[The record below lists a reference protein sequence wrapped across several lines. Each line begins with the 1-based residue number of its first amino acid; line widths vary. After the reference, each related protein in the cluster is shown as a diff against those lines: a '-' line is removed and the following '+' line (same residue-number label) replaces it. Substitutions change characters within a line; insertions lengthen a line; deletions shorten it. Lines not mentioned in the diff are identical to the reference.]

1 MEQTNI
7 IQQQKHNTNEEKKD
21 SMDECIMNNDDLDQL
36 IIKKVAE
43 TVVVDGNWAVAHAS
57 YRMNDVAYIFPITPS
72 STMGEIADEW
82 SSTEDA
88 NGKKK
93 YVNLWDQELKVVEM
107 QSEGGSAGA
116 LNRALVSGSLATT
129 YTASQGLL
137 LFIPNLYKIAG
148 ELLPTVIHVAARAL
162 AGQALSIYGDQSD
175 VMLARSTGV
184 AMVSSFTV
192 QEAHDMA
199 IISQIATLNS
209 SVPFLHFMDGFRT
222 SHEIN
227 RIQLVGDEDLREM
240 MPWEKVE
247 EHRQRALS
255 PMHPCQRGTAQSPDV
270 FMQLV
275 ESSNKH
281 YQAVN
286 SIFEKALLDFAHI
299 TGRKYRP
306 FEYHYFGS
314 TMPSIAIVTMGSSV
328 EVVKETLK
336 YLQSEEVCVIGIRL
350 FRPWSPSGFCSV
362 LPPSVLR
369 VATLDRTKES
379 GSQGEPIYMDVCA
392 SLISCKRGGV
402 YVAGGRYGLG
412 SKDFTPSMVTAVI
425 QNIMIENEEKIQH
438 PFTVGINDDVTH
450 LSLPLGKIVNPLND
464 DVTECVFYGF
474 GGDGTVGANKESAK
488 IIGDYRQD
496 MCVQAYFEYDA
507 KKSSGYTLSHMR
519 FAHAQTL
526 SAPYKIQD
534 MQADFVAC
542 HNESYA
548 EANKFDVLRHAKS
561 GGIFFLN
568 TKIASLPP
576 EQRLRALEENLSPS
590 ILKTLAL
597 RKVKFYITDAGSL
610 AKAYGLKGKIN
621 MICMAASFRLS
632 GVIPFDE
639 AILLLKSSI
648 TKTYSY
654 RGEDVV
660 RKNHELLD
668 AACSEERLI
677 AVDVPSR
684 WKRAHLTEKRRAYLN
699 RHIALIDDAKTKK
712 FVQEIAEP
720 VSHLEGDS
728 IPVSLFLQNAMLG
741 GNMITGTSKFE
752 KRRPNSSGLVPK
764 WNEFSCTQCNQ
775 CVAVCPHA
783 VIRPFIVTRDEAEGA
798 PHPDLF
804 TSVKALGSELAG
816 KRYTLQISPL
826 DCTGC
831 RACVEAC
838 PESPKALQMQDVEDV
853 LAGGGDEN
861 WDYAVSLPERG
872 DLVDKY
878 SLKGSQFQTPLM
890 EFSGA
895 CSGCGETPYFKMI
908 TQLFGERMIIANAT
922 GCSTIWGG
930 SFPSNPY
937 TISKKGRGPAWANS
951 LFEDN
956 AGKFVPNVTLLS
968 CLIRYKQQPHALF
981 YEQNT
986 DLVCS
991 AR

>member
-1 MEQTNI
+1 MMEQTNI
-7 IQQQKHNTNEEKKD
+7 PKQNTNEEKKE
-21 SMDECIMNNDDLDQL
+21 SFDECIMNDDALDQL
-36 IIKKVAE
+36 IAKKQRHNA
-43 TVVVDGNWAVAHAS
+43 VVDGNWAVAHAS

-72 STMGEIADEW
+72 SPMGEIADEW

-88 NGKKK
+88 DGKKK
-93 YVNLWDQELKVVEM
+93 YLNLWDQELKVVEM
-107 QSEGGSAGA
+107 QSEGGAAGA
-116 LNRALVSGSLATT
+116 LHGALVSGSLATT

-162 AGQALSIYGDQSD
+162 AGQALSIYGDHSD
-175 VMLARSTGV
+175 VMLARGTGV

-199 IISQIATLNS
+199 IVSQITTLNS
-209 SVPFLHFMDGFRT
+209 RVPFLHFMDGFRT

-227 RIQLVGDEDLREM
+227 RIQLVDDEELRELM
-240 MPWEKVE
+240 SWEKVE

-255 PMHPCQRGTAQSPDV
+255 PLHPCQRGTAQSPDV

-275 ESSNKH
+275 ESSNTH

-286 SIFEKALLDFAHI
+286 SIFEKALLDFAHT

-306 FEYHYFGS
+306 FEYYYYGS

-328 EVVKETLK
+328 EVVKGTLK

-350 FRPWSPSGFCSV
+350 FRPWSPKGFCSV
-362 LPPSVLR
+362 LPLSVLR
-369 VATLDRTKES
+369 VATLDRTKEC
-379 GSQGEPIYMDVCA
+379 GSQGEPIYLDVCA

-402 YVAGGRYGLG
+402 TVAGGRYGLG
-412 SKDFTPSMVTAVI
+412 SKDFTPSMVEAVI
-425 QNIMIENEEKIQH
+425 QNVMREDEEHIQH
-438 PFTVGINDDVTH
+438 PFTVGINDDVSH
-450 LSLPLGKIVNPLND
+450 LSLPLGKIVNPLSN
-464 DVTECVFYGF
+464 DVTECVFWGF

-488 IIGDYRQD
+488 IIGDHCQD
-496 MCVQAYFEYDA
+496 MSVQAYFEYDA
-507 KKSSGYTLSHMR
+507 KKSSGYTLSHLR
-519 FAHAQTL
+519 FARAQTL

-534 MQADFVAC
+534 KQADFVAC
-542 HNESYA
+542 HNETYA
-548 EANKFDVLRHAKS
+548 EANKFDVLRFAKP
-561 GGIFFLN
+561 GGTFFLN
-568 TKIASLPP
+568 TKVASLPP
-576 EQRLRALEENLSPS
+576 EERLRALEEKLSPS
-590 ILKTLAL
+590 ILRTLAL

-610 AKAYGLKGKIN
+610 AYAYGLKGKIN
-621 MICMAASFRLS
+621 MICMAAFFRLA
-632 GVIPFDE
+632 GVIPFEE

-648 TKTYSY
+648 TKTYAY

-660 RKNHELLD
+660 KKNHELLD
-668 AACSEERLI
+668 AACSKERLI
-677 AVDVPSR
+677 NIDVPSR
-684 WKRAHLTEKRRAYLN
+684 WKKAHLSDKRRAHLN
-699 RHIALIDDAKTKK
+699 RHIALIDDAMTKK

-720 VSHLEGDS
+720 VSHLEGDT

-764 WNEFSCTQCNQ
+764 WNAASCTQCNQ

-783 VIRPFIVTRDEAEGA
+783 VIRPFIVRRDEAEGA
-798 PHPDLF
+798 PHPDQF
-804 TSVKALGSELAG
+804 ISAKALGTELAG

-831 RACVEAC
+831 TACVEAC
-838 PESPKALQMQDVEDV
+838 PESPKALTMQDVEEV

-861 WDYAVSLPERG
+861 WDYALSLPERG

-895 CSGCGETPYFKMI
+895 CSGCGETPYFKML

-937 TISKKGRGPAWANS
+937 TVSKKVS
-951 LFEDN
+951 L
-956 AGKFVPNVTLLS
+956 VVVITL
-968 CLIRYKQQPHALF
+968 
-981 YEQNT
+981 
-986 DLVCS
+986 
-991 AR
+991 